1 VNKDTARRVRYAT
14 GYLQLGMLH
23 EAAVELDS
31 VGAADRQEADVVGVR
46 IELGMERKEWQLVI
60 DLAADL
66 AERVPANERAW
77 ICWAYALRELQ
88 RIEEAR
94 TVLLR
99 AEPLHGRASA
109 VLHYN
114 LACYYCL
121 LGELDPA
128 RQALATA
135 CAMHPDFER
144 AAREDTD
151 LKGLWEELG

>member
-14 GYLQLGMLH
+14 GYLQLGMFND
-23 EAAVELDS
+23 AAAELD
-31 VGAADRQEADVVGVR
+31 AIILADRQAAEVVGVR
-46 IELGMERKEWQLVI
+46 IELGMERKEWELVI
-60 DLAADL
+60 DLGSGL
-66 AERVPANERAW
+66 AERVPQSERAW

-99 AEPLHGRASA
+99 AEPLHGQASA